1 MIICRAAILN
11 YINLF
16 DIINNKTFKL
26 VRIVAT
32 IKEIARESGVSI
44 ATVSNIVN
52 GKPGASEE
60 TRKRVL
66 ETVKRL
72 DYTPNVIA
80 KNLKQ
85 KNTKTIGI
93 ITEDITVFN
102 TGGIVDGIN
111 EYCDN
116 NDYQFVLGNLRLYQK
131 YDKNFYDSNEYYDRV
146 TEEFKMMQSKQ
157 VEGIIYI
164 GCHCRKLECIPKNLS
179 IPIVIAY
186 SFVENNAFSSVVFND
201 EQGAYYATSRLIQAG
216 HRNIGVICGLQQSL
230 HTQQRLLGYQ
240 RALYDNQ
247 ILLNPKLIQY
257 GDWERKSGYEASKM
271 LEKQNVTAIFA
282 MNDVMAGG
290 VYDYFNSKENR
301 IGKDIA
307 LIGFDNREVS
317 QAYNLPLS
325 TMALPLFEIGRK
337 SAEVL
342 LSILNAPPKEH
353 DIYKINC
360 KYVERKSICSIE

>member
-1 MIICRAAILN
+1 M
-11 YINLF
+11 
-16 DIINNKTFKL
+16 
-26 VRIVAT
+26 AT

-66 ETVKRL
+66 DTIKKL
-72 DYTPNVIA
+72 DYTPNIIA

-93 ITEDITVFN
+93 ITEDITIFN
-102 TGGIVDGIN
+102 TCGIVDGIN

-116 NDYQFVLGNLRLYQK
+116 NNYQFVLGNLRLYQK
-131 YDKNFYDSNEYYDRV
+131 YDKKFYVSDEYYDSV
-146 TEEFKMMQSKQ
+146 AEEFKMMQSKQ

-164 GCHCRKLECIPKNLS
+164 GCHCRELKHIPNNFP

-186 SFVENNAFSSVVFND
+186 AFVNNNEFSSVSFND
-201 EQGAYYATSRLIQAG
+201 EQGAYEATNRLIQAG
-216 HRNIGVICGLQQSL
+216 HRNIGLICGLQESV

-240 RALYDNQ
+240 RSLYDNK
-247 ILLNPKLIQY
+247 ILFNPNLVEY
-257 GDWERKSGYEASKM
+257 GDWERESGYKASEL

-290 VYDYFNSKENR
+290 VYDFFNNK
-301 IGKDIA
+301 GKQVGRDIA
-307 LIGFDNREVS
+307 LVGFDNREIS

-342 LSILNAPPKEH
+342 LDILKDNKKEKKQN
-353 DIYKINC
+353 IYKIDC
-360 KYVERKSICSIE
+360 KFIERKSIFNISELSIK